1 MLLFNNDV
9 INDVKM
15 RAAFENESPNLPLS
29 SHSFQPLCLTPL
41 FQCKVGI
48 ENQMAALAW
57 SRKLRSR
64 HELGSKWKWSPLP
77 QGKRS
82 WLCKLKPF
90 MEAVRLA
97 LGSKDVNNVGC
108 RSPNTF
114 LAPSIISLLF
124 FFALLFSLWGLS
136 ASSCY
141 IAHRDN
147 EIEWPSPETRP
158 FWEESIARLSFK
170 N

>member
-1 MLLFNNDV
+1 
-9 INDVKM
+9 M

-29 SHSFQPLCLTPL
+29 SPSVRPLCLTPL

-48 ENQMAALAW
+48 ENQRAPLAW

-64 HELGSKWKWSPLP
+64 HELGSKWKWSLP

-82 WLCKLKPF
+82 WLCNLKPF

-108 RSPNTF
+108 RSPT
-114 LAPSIISLLF
+114 PSLLPLAYLSF
-124 FFALLFSLWGLS
+124 YSFSLLFSLWGLS

-141 IAHRDN
+141 TAQRDN